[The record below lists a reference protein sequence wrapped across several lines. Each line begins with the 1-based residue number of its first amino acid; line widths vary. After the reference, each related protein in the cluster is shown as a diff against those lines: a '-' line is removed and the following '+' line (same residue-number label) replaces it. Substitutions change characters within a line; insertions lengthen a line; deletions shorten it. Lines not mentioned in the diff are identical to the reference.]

1 MIATSLQAREVQRVW
16 LWAGREGYNKHDQS
30 DEIKLMSEECLALV
44 WSGHLKLGTIS
55 LQLYHQMAI
64 KYKAGLS
71 HRKPTTEMRW
81 RLHYWISMAAFN
93 FGLVIEQPGQSQAR
107 SDYSLAWDWLLSEK
121 LCAIQSKYPPLW
133 EPGHCWLKTKYNSSA
148 RSDPAILDQILS
160 GDQRDIL
167 SSWRPWTSSVLLLA
181 GLTLHLSTS
190 GPIVMSRQ
198 SAGEGEQEGGLK
210 TQQFPQFPEWP

>member
-1 MIATSLQAREVQRVW
+1 MKLNW
-16 LWAGREGYNKHDQS
+16 WAKNAV
-30 DEIKLMSEECLALV
+30 L

-81 RLHYWISMAAFN
+81 RLYYWISMAAFN
-93 FGLVIEQPGQSQAR
+93 FGLVIARSEPGSLWLQPGLR
-107 SDYSLAWDWLLSEK
+107 LTDRLLSEK